1 MDTQAPS
8 PDAKFRSLVLAIRSG
23 CRVDMS
29 EIAGILAVSGRSYRD
44 LVAALTARPRTVQ
57 PGDRC
62 GKCGD
67 RLVVYCTRSAP
78 GRRTQYLRCKGCGA
92 RPEHNKRSF
101 VLAK

>member
-1 MDTQAPS
+1 MIDQAIS
-8 PDAKFRSLVLAIRSG
+8 PDSRFQSLVLAIRSG
-23 CRVDMS
+23 ARVDMS
-29 EIAGILAVSGRSYRD
+29 EIAGILAVSSRSHRD
-44 LVAALTARPRTVQ
+44 LVAALVSRPRTVQ

-62 GKCGD
+62 GECGD